1 MSKILWLCNAC
12 LDLFANGGFKASPF
26 GKSEKGQCDNC
37 STKNTFVQRVRIDGK
52 NEANEQGNSRS
63 FEGEIP
69 TFK

>member
-37 STKNTFVQRVRIDGK
+37 GAKNIFVQRVRVDGK
-52 NEANEQGNSRS
+52 ANEQGNSRS
-63 FEGEIP
+63 SEGEVS
-69 TFK
+69 TS

>member
-37 STKNTFVQRVRIDGK
+37 GTKNIFVQRVRVDGK
-52 NEANEQGNSRS
+52 GEADKQRDSS
-63 FEGEIP
+63 IP
-69 TFK
+69 PTELSEVP